1 MKEIYKDYTITV
13 EQDTDAENPR
23 EDDNLG
29 TMICFH
35 SKFNLGDKHDFDP
48 EEAYKLENKKDI
60 IKLPLYLYDHS
71 GITMSTT
78 KFASSWDS
86 GKVGFIYV
94 TKEKI
99 RKEYNWK
106 HITKKRYS
114 EIIKYLQAE
123 VKMYNQYLIGD
134 IYYYRIM
141 EDYKEINVCWN
152 FYGEEN
158 ALLEAKCV
166 IDGLIENKAMLL
178 KHKETQLKFPFVL
191 V

>member
-99 RKEYNWK
+99 KKEYNWK
-106 HITKKRYS
+106 YITKKRYS
-114 EIIKYLQAE
+114 EIIRYLEAE
-123 VKMYNQYLIGD
+123 VKMHNQYLTGD

-141 EDYKEINVCWN
+141 EDYKEIDVCCS
-152 FYGEEN
+152 FYGKEH

-166 IDGLIENKAMLL
+166 IDGLIE
-178 KHKETQLKFPFVL
+178 HKEIQLELPFVL
-191 V
+191 VDSLQ